1 MQVLYLRGVFAKQFD
16 ETTINWVM
24 LRLITK
30 YIHSQFVKLMAR
42 SCKYLLRIKNHIS
55 LFKGNTIALAFFI
68 ALALLSCKDKNEAVD
83 APPVIAFEG
92 YRTIKNKDGKDS
104 LLMIKLFYKD
114 VNGDIGLTLDDTMAP
129 FNQGL
134 FNYNLWVDIF
144 DADNGGEDT
153 IKVFGLNVPQLF
165 HQRIPDLRPTG
176 KSKYIEGTIDIG
188 FEASKLTLYPTKI
201 KVYLQMLDRKLQKSN
216 KIDAGFIYLE
226 H

>member
-1 MQVLYLRGVFAKQFD
+1 MVR
-16 ETTINWVM
+16 I
-24 LRLITK
+24 
-30 YIHSQFVKLMAR
+30 
-42 SCKYLLRIKNHIS
+42 CKYLLRIKSHIS
-55 LFKGNTIALAFFI
+55 RFKGNTIALAFFI
-68 ALALLSCKDKNEAVD
+68 ALALLSCNDKNEDVD

-92 YRTIKNKDGKDS
+92 YKTIKNVNGEDS
-104 LLMIKLFYKD
+104 LLMVKLYYKD
-114 VNGDIGLTLDDTMAP
+114 VNGDVGLTLQDTAAP

-153 IKVFGLNVPQLF
+153 IKVFGSTDPQLF

-188 FEASKLTLYPTKI
+188 FDASKLTLYPNKI
-201 KVYLQMLDRKLQKSN
+201 KIYLQMLDRKLQKSN
-216 KIDAGFIYLE
+216 KVDAGFIYLD